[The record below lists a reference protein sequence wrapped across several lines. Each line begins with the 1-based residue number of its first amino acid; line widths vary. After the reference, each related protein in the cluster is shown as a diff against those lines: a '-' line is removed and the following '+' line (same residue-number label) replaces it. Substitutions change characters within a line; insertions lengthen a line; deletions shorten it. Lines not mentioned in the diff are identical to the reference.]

1 MFERFGRSVR
11 LAVMSRKGLLLFLA
25 CGIVWGIPYFFIKIA
40 VEDFSAPT
48 IILARTAI
56 GALVLV
62 PIALKRKAFL
72 PALRKWKTVLAFAL
86 FEMIGPW
93 WLINTAENGHINSGL
108 AGLLIATVPFFAMAI
123 GYFYIGDKTAAH
135 PKNILGLIFGF
146 GGILLLVGIDA
157 FTQNLELVW
166 VGAMTLAAIGY
177 AIAPAIASKTAPDVE
192 MVGILSLSMAVSALF
207 YVVPSILNPL
217 APGVET
223 PSLGGWASLAVL
235 GAVCSALAFVL
246 FFALIR
252 EVSYSRSTL
261 ITYVNTAVAILIGV
275 AFGNEPFTVGMAVG
289 LPLVAVGSYLASRQH
304 N

>member
-1 MFERFGRSVR
+1 
-11 LAVMSRKGLLLFLA
+11 MSRKGFLLFLA

-40 VEDFSAPT
+40 VQDFSAPT
-48 IILARTAI
+48 IIFVRTVI

-62 PIALKRKAFL
+62 PLALRRKAFL
-72 PALRKWKTVLAFAL
+72 PALKKWKTVLAFAA

-93 WLINTAENGHINSGL
+93 WLINSAENGHINSGL

-123 GYFYIGDKTAAH
+123 GYFYLGDKTAAH
-135 PKNILGLIFGF
+135 PKNIMGLVFGF
-146 GGILLLVGIDA
+146 AGIILLVGIDA
-157 FTQNLELVW
+157 LTQNLDVVW
-166 VGAMTLAAIGY
+166 VGAMILAAIGY

-192 MVGILSLSMAVSALF
+192 MVGILAWSMALTAVFYSVPAL
-207 YVVPSILNPL
+207 LNPL
-217 APGVET
+217 APGVTVPAVE
-223 PSLGGWASLAVL
+223 SWMSLAVL

-261 ITYVNTAVAILIGV
+261 ITYANTAVAILIGV
-275 AFGNEPFTVGMAVG
+275 AFGSEPFTVGMAVG
-289 LPLVAVGSYLASRQH
+289 LPLVAVGSYFASRQH

>member
-1 MFERFGRSVR
+1 
-11 LAVMSRKGLLLFLA
+11 MSRKGFLLFLA

-40 VEDFSAPT
+40 VQDFSAPT
-48 IILARTAI
+48 IIFVRTVI

-62 PIALKRKAFL
+62 PLALRRKAFL
-72 PALRKWKTVLAFAL
+72 PALKKWKTVLAFAA

-93 WLINTAENGHINSGL
+93 WLINSAENGHINSGL

-123 GYFYIGDKTAAH
+123 GYFYLGDKTAAH
-135 PKNILGLIFGF
+135 PKNIMGLVFGF
-146 GGILLLVGIDA
+146 AGIILLVGIDA
-157 FTQNLELVW
+157 LTQNLDVVW
-166 VGAMTLAAIGY
+166 VGAMILAAMGY

-192 MVGILSLSMAVSALF
+192 MVGILAWSMALTAVFYSVPAL
-207 YVVPSILNPL
+207 LNPL
-217 APGVET
+217 APGVTVPAVE
-223 PSLGGWASLAVL
+223 SWMSLAVL

-261 ITYVNTAVAILIGV
+261 ITYANTAVAILIGV
-275 AFGNEPFTVGMAVG
+275 AFGSEPFTVGMAVG
-289 LPLVAVGSYLASRQH
+289 LPLVAVGSYFASRQH

>member
-1 MFERFGRSVR
+1 MFERIGRSVR

-25 CGIVWGIPYFFIKIA
+25 CGIVWGIPYFFIKVA

-48 IILARTAI
+48 VILARTAI
-56 GALVLV
+56 GAIVLV

-72 PALRKWKTVLAFAL
+72 PALRKWKTVLVFAL

-93 WLINTAENGHINSGL
+93 WLINNAENGHINSGL

-135 PKNILGLIFGF
+135 PKNILGLVFGF

-157 FTQNLELVW
+157 FTQNLEVVW
-166 VGAMTLAAIGY
+166 VGAMILAAIGY
-177 AIAPAIASKTAPDVE
+177 AVAPAIASKTAPDVE

-207 YVVPSILNPL
+207 YVIPSIMNPL
-217 APGVET
+217 APGVVT
-223 PSLGGWASLAVL
+223 PSVGGWVSLAVL